1 MPMLGHSTDRRA
13 ISHTREVLREDN
25 IQVLM
30 CFVCACKEISYRGF
44 DKFGKPVNKG
54 NICFRRPSSN
64 EDSESEKEYRNRIRK
79 ILGIDT
85 LGDGEAEEAWAANLS
100 AKKFKNEFGQAVV
113 GDPGMQEGCTTFWEW
128 HRNVRSVS
136 RSVQQII
143 CCPEDVERD
152 EHKCKHDHTFVCEDC
167 AIPICDECF
176 RLAAAKK
183 KYRER
188 WRTTISSGTRKK
200 K

>member
-13 ISHTREVLREDN
+13 ISHTLEVFREDN
-25 IQVLM
+25 IKVLM
-30 CFVCACKEISYRGF
+30 CFVCACKEISYLGY

-54 NICFRRPSSN
+54 NICYRRPGSN
-64 EDSESEKEYRNRIRK
+64 EDSDSDYRNKIRK

-85 LGDGEAEEAWAANLS
+85 RGDGEAEEAWAVNLS
-100 AKKFKNEFGQAVV
+100 AKKFKNEFGQAVAR
-113 GDPGMQEGCTTFWEW
+113 DPCMQDGCSTYWEW
-128 HRNVRSVS
+128 HRNVRSFN

-143 CCPEDVERD
+143 CCPEDVIRD
-152 EHKCKHDHTFVCEDC
+152 ERKCNHDHTFVCEDC

-183 KYRER
+183 KSRER
-188 WRTTISSGTRKK
+188 WRTIISSGTRTKK
-200 K
+200 